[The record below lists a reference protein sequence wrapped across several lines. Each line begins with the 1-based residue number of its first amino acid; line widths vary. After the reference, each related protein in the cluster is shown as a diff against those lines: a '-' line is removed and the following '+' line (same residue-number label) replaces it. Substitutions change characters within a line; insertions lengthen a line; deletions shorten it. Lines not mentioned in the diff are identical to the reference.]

1 MNNFSW
7 TCPHC
12 NQPTTITRQNQITGN
27 SDLFIDNK
35 EGHRRLINRYIVCP
49 NTECQ
54 RITLELWLHVR
65 DYDELGNSKTGELI
79 KHWQLIPSST
89 AKSFPNYIPEA
100 IIVDYDEACQI
111 CDLSPKASATLSRR
125 CLQGIIRDFWQVKT
139 GRLVDEINQ
148 IEDKVDPLVWEAID
162 SVRKIG
168 NIGAHMEKDI
178 NVIVDVEPEEAELL
192 IGLIEMLIREWY
204 VLREERKRKLEDIKK
219 LSATKQLERKGTS

>member
-12 NQPTTITRQNQITGN
+12 NQPTTITNQNQKIN
-27 SDLFIDNK
+27 QSDLFIDNQD
-35 EGHRRLINRYIVCP
+35 GHRRLINRYIVCP
-49 NTECQ
+49 NTEC
-54 RITLELWLHVR
+54 RKTTLELWLHVR
-65 DYDELGNSKTGELI
+65 EYDKFSNPETGDLL
-79 KHWQLIPSST
+79 KHWQLIPSSS
-89 AKSFPNYIPEA
+89 AKSFPNYVPQA
-100 IIVDYDEACQI
+100 IIIDYDEACQI

-125 CLQGIIRDFWQVKT
+125 CLQGILRDFWKVKP

-204 VLREERKRKLEDIKK
+204 ILREERKKKLEDIKK
-219 LSATKQLERKGTS
+219 LSATKQLERKSES